1 MRLYHGS
8 NVAVRNPRLLRSDR
22 RLDFGPGF
30 YLTSSLEQAS
40 RWAVLSDRRR
50 REGSPFVTVYEFDER
65 LLDEFVTLGFTGAT
79 VDWLDY
85 IAANRSGE
93 SFSDDYDIV
102 FGPVA
107 DDATMPTLNGFF
119 AGIYTT
125 EETLK
130 RLLPQKLKDQYAF
143 RTQRA
148 IDALTCI
155 EVIRP

>member
-8 NVAVRNPRLLRSDR
+8 NVEVRHPRLLRSDR

-40 RWAVLSDRRR
+40 RWAVLSAKRRR
-50 REGSPFVTVYEFDER
+50 TGSPFVTVYEFDEH
-65 LLDEFVTLGFTGAT
+65 LLDEFDTLGFTDAT
-79 VDWLDY
+79 ADWLDY
-85 IAANRSGE
+85 IAANRSGDPLN
-93 SFSDDYDIV
+93 DDYDV
-102 FGPVA
+102 VLGPVA

-125 EETLK
+125 EETLE
-130 RLLPQKLKDQYAF
+130 RLMPQNLKDQYAF
-143 RTQRA
+143 RTQRT